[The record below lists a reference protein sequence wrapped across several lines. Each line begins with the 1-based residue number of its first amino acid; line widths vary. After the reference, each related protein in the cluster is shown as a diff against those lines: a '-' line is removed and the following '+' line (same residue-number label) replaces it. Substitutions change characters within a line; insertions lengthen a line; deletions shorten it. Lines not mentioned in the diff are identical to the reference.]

1 MKAKEIKAFL
11 EVYSELLLS
20 CNEKDEEINDLY
32 DRYNKLNREY
42 KSLLKKLDDINLN
55 EELIN
60 GVFNSVGDL
69 ESGVDMDIIK
79 GIKVNNK

>member
-1 MKAKEIKAFL
+1 MKAKEIKVFL

-20 CNEKDEEINDLY
+20 CNEKDEEINSLY
-32 DRYNKLNREY
+32 DKYNKLNREH